1 MDLVSPAGHKN
12 GDLRHGQRETFTY
25 HQLLSS
31 RTHSV
36 DVSLYVDGGAAGLRG
51 GMRVRVDL
59 GEMYM
64 GSRALG
70 DELDV
75 CAIAAQKK
83 EVVLGCNVQVCANQH
98 RAGQRP
104 SEMLQ

>member
-1 MDLVSPAGHKN
+1 MPV
-12 GDLRHGQRETFTY
+12 E
-25 HQLLSS
+25 
-31 RTHSV
+31 
-36 DVSLYVDGGAAGLRG
+36 
-51 GMRVRVDL
+51 L

-75 CAIAAQKK
+75 RSIAAQKK
-83 EVVLGCNVQVCANQH
+83 EVVLGCNVEVCANQH

-104 SEMLQ
+104 SEVLQ

>member
-1 MDLVSPAGHKN
+1 MPV
-12 GDLRHGQRETFTY
+12 E
-25 HQLLSS
+25 
-31 RTHSV
+31 
-36 DVSLYVDGGAAGLRG
+36 
-51 GMRVRVDL
+51 L

-75 CAIAAQKK
+75 RSIAAQKK
-83 EVVLGCNVQVCANQH
+83 EVVLGCDVEVCANQH

-104 SEMLQ
+104 SEVLQ